1 MKFRKLIG
9 ALGAAGLLCGVAAQ
23 AVQAAEAVSV
33 LHWWTSG
40 GESKAIG
47 VLKDDMTKQGYTWK
61 DFAVAGG
68 AGAAAMTALK
78 TQVIS
83 GNAPSA
89 AQIKGPLIQEWAD
102 QGVLVPIDSVAGD
115 WKKNLPPEIDK
126 IMHAGGHYVGAPFS
140 VHRVNWLYINKD
152 ALDKAGG
159 KVPTTWP
166 EFFAVADKMKANG
179 IVPVA
184 AGGQPWQ
191 DLTLWEDVVLS
202 QGADF
207 YKKAIVDLDQKTLT
221 SDQMVGVFDTVRKI
235 ETYFDNGRTGRDW
248 NLATAMVING
258 KAGMQFMGDWA
269 KGEFTSAGKTAGIPY
284 WVWLA
289 MPRLYPEEVHDPGGY
304 AALGMAW
311 EETREMPVGFAKQ
324 QVGYIRVSGN
334 CALCHVTTQP
344 TQPDQPPRIVP
355 AVSGKTTDPRRLL
368 MFFQESAADPR
379 FNADELFSE
388 IDKDTSLS
396 LWEKA
401 LYRYVL
407 IPRVKKAFLEDPAK
421 ALFSP
426 AIRAHWQNPQAPFD
440 DPELKALADYMRRQ
454 SHQAAQQP

>member
-166 EFFAVADKMKANG
+166 EFFEVADKMKANG

-202 QGADF
+202 QGSDF
-207 YKKAIVDLDQKTLT
+207 YKKALVDLDPKTLS
-221 SDQMVGVFDTVRKI
+221 SDQMVKVFDTVRKVQS
-235 ETYFDNGRTGRDW
+235 YFDNGRTGRDW

-269 KGEFTSAGKTAGIPY
+269 KGEFAGANKKAGSDYVCAAVPGTEKAYTFNVDSFVFFQQKGAKEASPGQLALAKTIMTPDFQEQFSLNKGSIPVRLGVSMAKFDDCAKKSYADEQTAIKSGGYVPSLAHGMAQGDATAGAITD
-284 WVWLA
+284 VVTKFMNSTQDSKSA
-289 MPRLYPEEVHDPGGY
+289 V
-304 AALGMAW
+304 AALANA
-311 EETREMPVGFAKQ
+311 AK
-324 QVGYIRVSGN
+324 
-334 CALCHVTTQP
+334 T
-344 TQPDQPPRIVP
+344 
-355 AVSGKTTDPRRLL
+355 K
-368 MFFQESAADPR
+368 
-379 FNADELFSE
+379 
-388 IDKDTSLS
+388 
-396 LWEKA
+396 
-401 LYRYVL
+401 
-407 IPRVKKAFLEDPAK
+407 
-421 ALFSP
+421 
-426 AIRAHWQNPQAPFD
+426 
-440 DPELKALADYMRRQ
+440 
-454 SHQAAQQP
+454 